1 MEITKLRLL
10 VNTVQHLSLARDI
23 ETVTDIVRTAARK
36 ITGADGAAFV
46 LKDNDKCYYANE
58 DAISPLWK
66 GQRFPLQSCVSG
78 WSMTHKEVAII
89 PDIYKDERVPIEAYK
104 PTFVKSLV
112 MVPIRTLSPIG
123 AIGNYWA
130 RHHEP
135 TAEEIEL
142 LQSLADITSV
152 SIENVYAYNEL
163 KMQNEMLYDIAFMQS
178 HQVRVPIAHILG
190 LYDLFNFEKP
200 EHPGNREII
209 QRLKTSVL
217 ELDKMVKQIVDNT
230 YNIKMQAAKKNGG
243 IKNGIQ
249 IN

>member
-1 MEITKLRLL
+1 MEISKLRLL

-23 ETVTDIVRTAARK
+23 DAITDIVRKAARQ

-46 LKDNDKCYYANE
+46 LKDNNQCYYANE

-66 GQRFPLQSCVSG
+66 GQRFPLESCVSG
-78 WSMTHKEVAII
+78 WTMLNKQVAII
-89 PDIYKDERVPIEAYK
+89 PDIYQDERVPVEAYK

-130 RHHEP
+130 QHHEP
-135 TAEEIEL
+135 TPEEIEL

-163 KMQNEMLYDIAFMQS
+163 KTQNTMLYDIAFMQS

-200 EHPGNREII
+200 GDERNTEVLR
-209 QRLKTSVL
+209 RLKTSIQ
-217 ELDKMVKQIVDNT
+217 ELDKMVKQIIDNT
-230 YNIKMQAAKKNGG
+230 YTIKVQSAKKPVE
-243 IKNGIQ
+243 
-249 IN
+249 

>member
-1 MEITKLRLL
+1 MEIGKLRLL
-10 VNTVQHLSLARDI
+10 VSTVQQLSLARDI
-23 ETVTDIVRTAARK
+23 ETITDIVRTAARK

-78 WSMTHKEVAII
+78 WTMINKQVAII
-89 PDIYKDERVPIEAYK
+89 PDIYQDERVPLEAYR

-190 LYDLFNFEKP
+190 LYDIFDFKKHDNPINSEVL
-200 EHPGNREII
+200 
-209 QRLKTSVL
+209 QRLKTSIV

-230 YNIKMQAAKKNGG
+230 YSIKSQAAKKATE
-243 IKNGIQ
+243 
-249 IN
+249 